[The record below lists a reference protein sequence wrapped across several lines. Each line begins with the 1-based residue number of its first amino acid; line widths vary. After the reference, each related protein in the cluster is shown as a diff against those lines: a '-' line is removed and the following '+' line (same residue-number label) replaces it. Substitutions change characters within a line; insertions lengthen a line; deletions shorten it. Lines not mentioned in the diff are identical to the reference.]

1 MKRWFVRY
9 GLLIY
14 PLLLAG
20 LLLAAVLLTDNGLGD
35 VDNQYSLMAVV
46 LPLGLAVVFTGL
58 SHGKAGRGSAVL
70 GLLLALGAAANTAR
84 IVYRLG
90 VDRNILL
97 ARELQYNC
105 LYMGSVTLDETEIPG
120 VILFMAP
127 AVLLVVISAL
137 VSLFGKNRVPVSK
150 VSFGKCILRCLPLLV
165 TLAALGLG
173 LATMITEQNRVR
185 LEVRQI
191 WTVLMALPMLLTLML
206 LWTSHRRG
214 SKGAALWAGLCALV
228 HGTAGVLLMMYMGGR
243 SYRGEIIN
251 FLMIM
256 SLAAALAELIC
267 ALMAL
272 CMKRPDAAK
281 RAAEAGRFNGVAYVI
296 PGNQTT
302 VASASALTCVT
313 QLMAPRPAPQQPVQ
327 RPAPQQPA
335 QRPAPQQPVQR
346 PAPAPQQASAAA
358 YVIPGSATTV
368 VSSAGA
374 TGVPQQPNR
383 AASAIPANA
392 AAAPARAVQ
401 QAAQGVIQGAEQAS
415 RQVSEMQQEIERL
428 RAQLAEKE
436 AAAAQASAPVEEPV
450 VEAPTAPAEEPAAA
464 EPVAPVEEP
473 AAEPVPE
480 EPAQETEAPAEAPEA
495 AEQPA
500 EPVSMENLTAEQK
513 ERIEKL
519 SQLLT
524 QGVIDQDTY
533 ASTLAAIARGE

>member
-84 IVYRLG
+84 IVCRLG

-105 LYMGSVTLDETEIPG
+105 LYMGSVTLGETEIPG

-191 WTVLMALPMLLTLML
+191 WAVLMALPMLLTLML

-214 SKGAALWAGLCALV
+214 SKGAALWAGLCTLV

-281 RAAEAGRFNGVAYVI
+281 RAAVAGQPNGVAYVI

-313 QLMAPRPAPQQPVQ
+313 QLMAPRPV
-327 RPAPQQPA
+327 PQQPA

-346 PAPAPQQASAAA
+346 PAPAPQRASASA

-368 VSSAGA
+368 VPSAGA

-450 VEAPTAPAEEPAAA
+450 VEAPTAPAEEPAAE

-480 EPAQETEAPAEAPEA
+480 EPAQEIEAPAEAPEA

-524 QGVIDQDTY
+524 QGVIDQETY

>member
-58 SHGKAGRGSAVL
+58 SHGKAGRGSAGL

-105 LYMGSVTLDETEIPG
+105 LYMGSVTLGETEIPG

-137 VSLFGKNRVPVSK
+137 VGLFGKNRVPVSK
-150 VSFGKCILRCLPLLV
+150 VSFGKCILRCMPLLV

-191 WTVLMALPMLLTLML
+191 WAVLMALPMLLTLML

-281 RAAEAGRFNGVAYVI
+281 RAAVAGQPNGVAYVI

-327 RPAPQQPA
+327 RPAPQQPVQRPVPQQPA
-335 QRPAPQQPVQR
+335 QRPAPQR
-346 PAPAPQQASAAA
+346 ASAAA

-368 VSSAGA
+368 VLSAGA

-450 VEAPTAPAEEPAAA
+450 AEAPTAPAEETAAE
-464 EPVAPVEEP
+464 EPVAPVGEP
-473 AAEPVPE
+473 AEEPVPE
-480 EPAQETEAPAEAPEA
+480 EPAQETEAPEV

-500 EPVSMENLTAEQK
+500 ETVSMESLTEEQK

-519 SQLLT
+519 SQLLS
-524 QGVIDQDTY
+524 QGVIDQETY